1 MPDSSVTDS
10 PKSPRAL
17 APSTGTTKL
26 PRQRKFD
33 HGAALELALN
43 GWRYSEIASRYAV
56 SESAVAQALAKYQNL
71 LNGLQNG
78 ELESYRKNRTE
89 LFTATERELMASL
102 THPDKL
108 AKASLNNVAYAF
120 QQIHT
125 ARRLEEGKSTENKSI
140 ITAMLDGAHD
150 KLFTPVTQPVVDNPP
165 IIPVDSEVVENTAKE
180 WVRKLTYSLL
190 SDKEVDLLTQQC
202 WDKMHAKL

>member
-1 MPDSSVTDS
+1 MATPVLDIT
-10 PKSPRAL
+10 P
-17 APSTGTTKL
+17 GTTKT

-33 HGAALELALN
+33 HGAALELAVQ
-43 GWRYSEIASRYAV
+43 GWRYSDIATRFKV
-56 SESAVAQALAKYQNL
+56 SESAVKGALAKYQHIL
-71 LNGLQNG
+71 KGLQHG

-89 LFTATERELMASL
+89 LFTLTERELMGSL
-102 THPDKL
+102 LDPDKI

-150 KLFTPVTQPVVDNPP
+150 KLYPKAVTPPVVADPS
-165 IIPVDSEVVENTAKE
+165 IISVDSEVIDNTE
-180 WVRKLTYSLL
+180 QT
-190 SDKEVDLLTQQC
+190 EG
-202 WDKMHAKL
+202 